1 MLYTVGTPF
10 ECMTMAEY
18 LSNNQYLF
26 LQNLQYKKMRRYL
39 VTYGVLTDEEQSRI
53 DHCDHDENY
62 QIRVVI
68 SNIINHLYS
77 NRTSKLI
84 GFLQLL
90 EEDGDPDFKEA
101 AITLG

>member
-18 LSNNQYLF
+18 LSNNQHL
-26 LQNLQYKKMRRYL
+26 LIQNLQYKKMRRYL

-53 DHCDHDENY
+53 DHWNHDENY

-68 SNIINHLYS
+68 SNIINHLYG
-77 NRTSKLI
+77 NRTSKLK

-101 AITLG
+101 AIRLG